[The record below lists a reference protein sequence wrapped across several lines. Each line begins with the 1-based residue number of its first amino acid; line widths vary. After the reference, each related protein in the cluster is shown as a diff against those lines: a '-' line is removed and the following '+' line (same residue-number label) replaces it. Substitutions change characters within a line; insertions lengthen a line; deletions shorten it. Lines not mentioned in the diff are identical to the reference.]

1 MSKFDSNPN
10 FQTNKFE
17 TPSVAK
23 FGLSTSQLNIAMS
36 SSIPIWELEGLSK
49 SDYYVKHPITPAWE
63 ILKMSKEDWEESL
76 KPKVHTSFIEAPKEE
91 KQPEL
96 AIESISED
104 EVIEDKVI
112 IEEIQPVKD
121 KVDKLEKKL
130 KKLTK
135 TKSNKWN

>member
-121 KVDKLEKKL
+121 KVDKLEKK
-130 KKLTK
+130 
-135 TKSNKWN
+135 

>member
-135 TKSNKWN
+135 TKSNKRN